1 MVIKKNRALSKLLMK
16 PKSCFSVLAKKQK
29 KLKELLLKIA
39 KYVLIQLALIQ
50 GNLKAKR
57 VS

>member
-1 MVIKKNRALSKLLMK
+1 MK
-16 PKSCFSVLAKKQK
+16 PKSCFFVLAKKQK

-39 KYVLIQLALIQ
+39 KYVPIQLALIQ

>member
-1 MVIKKNRALSKLLMK
+1 MVIKKNRVQNKLLMK

-29 KLKELLLKIA
+29 KLKGLVLKIA
-39 KYVLIQLALIQ
+39 KYVPIQLALIQ